1 MSENRELM
9 EWLGITPADLLVYL
23 AIAAI
28 GAMFF
33 VHDATLDLV
42 LAVAGVVLALAA
54 CPLGMA
60 RDPAV
65 SKFTNAV
72 KLVSYP
78 LVVAIALAAVAV
90 HYVWFNK

>member
-1 MSENRELM
+1 MSEKHELL
-9 EWLGITPADLLVYL
+9 EWLGITPADMLVYL
-23 AIAAI
+23 AVAAI

-42 LAVAGVVLALAA
+42 LAVTGVALALAA

-72 KLVSYP
+72 KRVSYP
-78 LVVAIALAAVAV
+78 LFVAIALAAVAV
-90 HYVWFNK
+90 HYVWFDK